1 MKLVG
6 WVVLAGCFGVGL
18 GGCAGSRSSP
28 PPTAFEPLPRP
39 GLIRLGGTVVR
50 KDKDPLTGRHIY
62 DDETL
67 FHLAGD
73 AERDG
78 QIPRAIEL
86 YERLLS
92 EFKEGTYVMP
102 TLFNLGLMSEEGG
115 DYEVARGYYLKL
127 LQGERPLEGFRE
139 RIWIRGHF
147 REAVC
152 LGKLERW
159 WEAVGA
165 FDFVLELE
173 DLDEAYHFEALTG
186 RAISLH
192 EAGDSEAADIAFSK
206 AYRFYRTMSVRHQ
219 RDARDLAAEIAYRM
233 GEIARARYLGVKLEF
248 PAERMRERLEEK
260 CTYLLSAQGRYLRA
274 IRFGDP
280 STVAAAGFY
289 LGSLYEGLHDEITA
303 LEIPEE
309 LSEEQGAI
317 YREEVA
323 DRVRIL
329 LEKAIR
335 IYEKVLIA
343 GAQGERGDWAEKIEQ
358 ALERLKSMYLEIQEG

>member
-6 WVVLAGCFGVGL
+6 WLLLAGCCGMGL
-18 GGCAGSRSSP
+18 GACAGSRSAP
-28 PPTAFEPLPRP
+28 PPAAFDPLPRP
-39 GLIRLGGTVVR
+39 ELIRLGGTVVR
-50 KDKDPLTGRHIY
+50 KDKDPLTGRHTY

-78 QIPRAIEL
+78 KIPRAIEL
-86 YERLLS
+86 YERLLA
-92 EFKEGTYVMP
+92 EFKEGIYVLP
-102 TLFNLGLMSEEGG
+102 TLFNLGLMSEEAE
-115 DYEVARGYYLKL
+115 DFEVARGYYLRL
-127 LQGERPLEGFRE
+127 LQGERPGEAFRE

-152 LGKLERW
+152 LGKLQRW

-219 RDARDLAAEIAYRM
+219 RDARDLAAETAYRM

-248 PAERMRERLEEK
+248 PADLMRERLEEK
-260 CTYLLSAQGRYLRA
+260 CTHLLSAQGRYLRA
-274 IRFGDP
+274 IRYGDP

-289 LGSLYEGLHDEITA
+289 MGSLYEGLHDEITD
-303 LEIPEE
+303 LEVPEE

-358 ALERLKSMYLEIQEG
+358 ALERLKSMYLEIEEG